1 MLWCCCCGAVVVL
14 NMSTEPRVATGMY
27 SLRAASI
34 SFDVSS
40 APFTAVSVFSDVF
53 FAESSVL
60 IRSCEHEIVK

>member
-1 MLWCCCCGAVVVL
+1 MAAVLLWWCCCGGGAVVVL
-14 NMSTEPRVATGMY
+14 TEPRVATGMY

-34 SFDVSS
+34 SFEVSS

-60 IRSCEHEIVK
+60 IRS